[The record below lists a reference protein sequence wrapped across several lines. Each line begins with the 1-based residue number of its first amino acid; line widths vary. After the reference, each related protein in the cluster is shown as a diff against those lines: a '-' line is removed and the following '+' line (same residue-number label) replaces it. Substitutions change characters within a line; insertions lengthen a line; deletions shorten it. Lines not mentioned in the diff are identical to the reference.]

1 LKRELTKKRVEM
13 FYPES
18 ERIMI
23 SALQHYLFCPRQ
35 CALIHLEQV
44 WQENYLTASG
54 RQLHDKAH
62 EGIREKRGDKLEVR
76 GLRISS
82 AEFGLSGQ
90 TDVVEFHQSESGVQI
105 SGRRGQWQP
114 FPVEYKRGKP
124 KQDNSDVVQLCAQA
138 FCLEEML
145 NTNISKGAI
154 YYGKNRRRFEVQF
167 DQLLRD
173 STIATIKAVHQLF
186 ASGQTPKAGYEKK
199 CDSCS
204 LLTICLPKKLSV
216 RPLVSTY
223 MKRMVE

>member
-1 LKRELTKKRVEM
+1 M

-124 KQDNSDVVQLCAQA
+124 KQ
-138 FCLEEML
+138 
-145 NTNISKGAI
+145 G
-154 YYGKNRRRFEVQF
+154 
-167 DQLLRD
+167 
-173 STIATIKAVHQLF
+173 
-186 ASGQTPKAGYEKK
+186 
-199 CDSCS
+199 
-204 LLTICLPKKLSV
+204 
-216 RPLVSTY
+216 
-223 MKRMVE
+223 